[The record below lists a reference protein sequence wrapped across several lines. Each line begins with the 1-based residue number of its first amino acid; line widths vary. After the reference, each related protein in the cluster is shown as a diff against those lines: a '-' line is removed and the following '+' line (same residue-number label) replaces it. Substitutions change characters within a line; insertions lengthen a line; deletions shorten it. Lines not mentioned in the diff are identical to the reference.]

1 MDWIAKSFYG
11 IGGQKIMDA
20 VCKDQDE
27 ESSKAKSVSKRCNFS
42 AAVKR
47 NLNIAQR
54 DKLEKLRLFCWFC
67 LFLPIVHTEGWNSKW
82 LHTEGL

>member
-27 ESSKAKSVSKRCNFS
+27 ESSKAKSVRSKRCNFS

-54 DKLEKLRLFCWFC
+54 DKLEKLRLFC
-67 LFLPIVHTEGWNSKW
+67 LLLAKRANK
-82 LHTEGL
+82 

>member
-27 ESSKAKSVSKRCNFS
+27 ESSKAKSVRSKRCNFS

-54 DKLEKLRLFCWFC
+54 DKLEKLRLFC

>member
-11 IGGQKIMDA
+11 IGEQKIMDA

-27 ESSKAKSVSKRCNFS
+27 ESSKAKSVSKSKRCNFS

-54 DKLEKLRLFCWFC
+54 DKLEKLRLFC
-67 LFLPIVHTEGWNSKW
+67 LFLPIVHTVG
-82 LHTEGL
+82 

>member
-27 ESSKAKSVSKRCNFS
+27 ESSKAKSVSKSKRCNFS

-54 DKLEKLRLFCWFC
+54 DKLEKLRLF
-67 LFLPIVHTEGWNSKW
+67 FLLIFTNCTHRGLEFPKGCTEG
-82 LHTEGL
+82 